1 MNKFLLVLLVLLS
14 IGCGRVAT
22 VEKFTPMVKN
32 AYHSTCKI
40 SGEIGAGTGILLDT
54 GYVLTAGHVV
64 DKNYDGV
71 LQLDEMEC
79 QVEFFAPNSAQVITG
94 TVIMMGNYI
103 NDSSQDVAVIALP
116 LDSPRGS
123 VSLIS
128 SATYDLLPYGE
139 EVFTLGCPRGKSPK
153 LFSGLLEFSDI
164 ESPIARASFTSI
176 MGNSGGGVY
185 SSNGSLIGIITEN
198 FGYYTDEQVMMLVPV
213 PVEGGMMMIM
223 GQGQVLQTHYA
234 PNWSQFVTAGQI
246 RTVLANNDLDFV
258 IRPMTKIARANP
270 FVIYFAILFN
280 LILLVVLGKAG
291 YEFWKILRS

>member
-1 MNKFLLVLLVLLS
+1 MNKFLLVLLVLFFV
-14 IGCGRVAT
+14 GCGKAVT

-40 SGEIGAGTGILLDT
+40 SGELGAGTGILLDT

-64 DKNYDGV
+64 DKNFDGK
-71 LQLDEMEC
+71 LQLEELEC
-79 QVEFFAPNSAQVITG
+79 QVEFFAPNTAQIITG
-94 TVIMMGNYI
+94 TVIMIGDYI

-116 LDSPRGS
+116 LGSPVGS

-128 SATYDLLPYGE
+128 SETYGLLPYGE
-139 EVFTLGCPRGKSPK
+139 DVFTLGCPRSKSPK
-153 LFSGLLEFSDI
+153 LFSGLLEYSDI
-164 ESPIARASFTSI
+164 DSNIARASFTSI

-198 FGYYTDEQVMMLVPV
+198 FGYYTDEPVSMLVPI
-213 PVEGGMMMIM
+213 PVEGGMIMMM

-234 PNWSQFVTAGQI
+234 PNWSQFVAAGQV
-246 RTVLANNDLDFV
+246 RTVLANHNMDFV
-258 IRPMTKIARANP
+258 IRPMTKIVRANP

-280 LILLVVLGKAG
+280 AILVVVLGKTS